1 MTDLLHSM
9 SLGVVDAAGRVVPVD
24 DQRRAMML
32 RTVGLHRI
40 VRRDCD
46 ETQSKVLQQKGGR
59 GGHLCVPLPTFSP
72 PTTPRLPADFEN

>member
-9 SLGVVDAAGRVVPVD
+9 SLEVVDAAGRGVPVD

-46 ETQSKVLQQKGGR
+46 EMLCATVRMLHKAGASQQAR
-59 GGHLCVPLPTFSP
+59 
-72 PTTPRLPADFEN
+72 RD